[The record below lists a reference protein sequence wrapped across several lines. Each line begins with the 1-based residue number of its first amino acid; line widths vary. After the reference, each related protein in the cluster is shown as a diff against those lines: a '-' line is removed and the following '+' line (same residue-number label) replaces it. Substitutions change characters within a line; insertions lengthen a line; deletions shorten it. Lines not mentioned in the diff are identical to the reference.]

1 VPDAAGF
8 VYRRWGAHGPWRDAL
23 GVGAAY
29 GRSCVGC
36 CWALMLVAFAV
47 GMASLG
53 WMLILAAITTAEKA
67 GLAGPWLVRGAGA
80 ALVAAGLAV
89 AVG

>member
-1 VPDAAGF
+1 
-8 VYRRWGAHGPWRDAL
+8 
-23 GVGAAY
+23 
-29 GRSCVGC
+29 
-36 CWALMLVAFAV
+36 MLVAFAV